1 MTRMRVRYE
10 GRVQG
15 VGFRATVV
23 DVARKYQVTGR
34 VANVSDGSV
43 ELVAEGEDSEL
54 IRFQL
59 AIRARLDRYIQRSSD
74 AWEVADATWTDFR
87 VASDKLV

>member
-23 DVARKYQVTGR
+23 DVARDFQVTGR

-43 ELVAEGEDSEL
+43 ELIAEGEDGEL
-54 IRFQL
+54 LRFREGIQ
-59 AIRARLDRYIQRSSD
+59 ARLDRYIRRAID
-74 AWEVADATWTDFR
+74 DWEVADSGWTDFR
-87 VASDKLV
+87 VAPDKWA